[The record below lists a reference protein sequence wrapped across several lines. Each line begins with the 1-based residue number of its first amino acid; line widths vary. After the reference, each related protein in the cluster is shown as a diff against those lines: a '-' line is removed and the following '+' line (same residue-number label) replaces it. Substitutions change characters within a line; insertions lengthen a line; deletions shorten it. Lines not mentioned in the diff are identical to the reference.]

1 MTSAPMAH
9 KSAADLV
16 AAQAEDVFEEIE
28 GISGDILIIDT
39 PGQVE
44 LFAFR
49 EASNHLVQVLGR
61 GMACLV
67 FLFDPMLSQ
76 TPVDSYLRCFSHLLC
91 ISDLVCQQRIS
102 YQNLTCLNPR
112 S

>member
-1 MTSAPMAH
+1 MTLASMRTNPGR
-9 KSAADLV
+9 DLV

-61 GMACLV
+61 EWPA
-67 FLFDPMLSQ
+67 LFS
-76 TPVDSYLRCFSHLLC
+76 SSIRCFPRPKWIRIQMLLSSIVHL
-91 ISDLVCQQRIS
+91 DLVCARIS
-102 YQNLTCLNPR
+102 R
-112 S
+112 HI